1 MAETAVSKIIFE
13 LVTPTLLAVSEEV
26 DMVVVPGVEGD
37 FGVLRG
43 HTPLLTTIRP
53 GVVDIYVSEEVVKSL
68 FIEGGFAEVNAQ
80 GCTVLAEDAKDVVD
94 ISLEVAEK
102 RLEEAKAAF
111 KDSDSPSMHKE
122 IKVAEAMLIA
132 VSNASTKH

>member
-53 GVVDIYVSEEVVKSL
+53 GVVDIYVSEEVVKSCL
-68 FIEGGFAEVNAQ
+68 LY
-80 GCTVLAEDAKDVVD
+80 T
-94 ISLEVAEK
+94 
-102 RLEEAKAAF
+102 
-111 KDSDSPSMHKE
+111 SPSPR
-122 IKVAEAMLIA
+122 AL
-132 VSNASTKH
+132 STCRMPSCG

>member
-111 KDSDSPSMHKE
+111 KDFDSPSMHKE

-132 VSNASTKH
+132 VSNVSTKH